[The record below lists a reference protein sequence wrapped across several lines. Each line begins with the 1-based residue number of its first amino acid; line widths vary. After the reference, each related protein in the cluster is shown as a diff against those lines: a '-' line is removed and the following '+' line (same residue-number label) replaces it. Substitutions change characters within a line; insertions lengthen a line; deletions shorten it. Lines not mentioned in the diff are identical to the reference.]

1 MAQASNS
8 YNRSRQKRKRRRKK
22 RTQVIIARLIF
33 AVFIVTLVTLIV
45 LGVNKIYNTISERVS
60 PEVTVTTINV
70 AKNGTIKETIIEEF
84 NPGFYDEESLK
95 DDVEKRIDAAGG
107 SIRSDGI
114 EFDDGV
120 ATLTLKYDSDDDVA
134 AFNDEVFYA
143 DTIDSLIDQG
153 VNFDSEAVKAGGS
166 HAVIVSEALD
176 IRCPKKILYTGG
188 AVAIDEDDEKLAHCT
203 TPDGTLAFVID

>member
-8 YNRSRQKRKRRRKK
+8 YSRSRQKRKRRRKK
-22 RTQVIIARLIF
+22 RAQVIIARLIF
-33 AVFIVTLVTLIV
+33 AVCVLTLVTLIV
-45 LGVNKIYNTISERVS
+45 LGVNKIYNSVSERLS
-60 PEVTVTTINV
+60 PEVTVTTIMI

-84 NPGFYDEESLK
+84 DPGYYDEDSLRE
-95 DDVEKRIDAAGG
+95 DVEERIDAAGG
-107 SIRSDGI
+107 SIKSDGI

-134 AFNDEVFYA
+134 SFNDEVFYA

-153 VNFDSEAVKAGGS
+153 VTFDSEAVKAGGS

-188 AVAIDEDDEKLAHCT
+188 SVTVDEDDEKLAHCS
-203 TPDGTLAFVID
+203 TPDGTLAFVIY